1 MIPAA
6 QIPKITTDFKIFFT
20 DVVRN
25 FFTKK
30 YISEAAQISVITIE
44 YVPGDFDANIYSGKT
59 VTNDERAQ
67 IKIDIIIIFEADR
80 KKSFAA
86 EKIFLFIINFFYNR
100 KGGLTSR
107 N

>member
-44 YVPGDFDANIYSGKT
+44 YVPEQTMK
-59 VTNDERAQ
+59 ERKSKSILLFLRRIEKKVLQ
-67 IKIDIIIIFEADR
+67 R
-80 KKSFAA
+80 KKY
-86 EKIFLFIINFFYNR
+86 FFS
-100 KGGLTSR
+100 L
-107 N
+107 

>member
-30 YISEAAQISVITIE
+30 YISETAQISVITIE
-44 YVPGDFDANIYSGKT
+44 YVPGDFDAIIYSGKT

-67 IKIDIIIIFEADR
+67 IKIDIIIFAADR
-80 KKSFAA
+80 KKSFAE

>member
-20 DVVRN
+20 DVVHN

-67 IKIDIIIIFEADR
+67 IKIDIIIFAADR
-80 KKSFAA
+80 KKSFAE

>member
-20 DVVRN
+20 GIARN
-25 FFTKK
+25 FFIKK

-44 YVPGDFDANIYSGKT
+44 YVPGDSDANIYSGKT

-67 IKIDIIIIFEADR
+67 IKIDIIIFA
-80 KKSFAA
+80 AA
-86 EKIFLFIINFFYNR
+86 EKQSFTEEKKFLFIMIIIITKR
-100 KGGLTSR
+100 K
-107 N
+107 

>member
-20 DVVRN
+20 DVVHN

-44 YVPGDFDANIYSGKT
+44 YVPGAFAANI
-59 VTNDERAQ
+59 
-67 IKIDIIIIFEADR
+67 
-80 KKSFAA
+80 
-86 EKIFLFIINFFYNR
+86 
-100 KGGLTSR
+100 
-107 N
+107 

>member
-25 FFTKK
+25 LFTKK

-67 IKIDIIIIFEADR
+67 IKIDIIIFAADR
-80 KKSFAA
+80 KKSFAE

>member
-30 YISEAAQISVITIE
+30 YISEAAQITVITIE
-44 YVPGDFDANIYSGKT
+44 YVRGDFDATIYSGKT

-67 IKIDIIIIFEADR
+67 IKIDIIIFAADR
-80 KKSFAA
+80 KKSFAE
-86 EKIFLFIINFFYNR
+86 EKIFLFIINFLYNR

>member
-6 QIPKITTDFKIFFT
+6 QIPKIITDFKIFFT

-25 FFTKK
+25 FFTKN
-30 YISEAAQISVITIE
+30 YIRAAVQISVITIE

-67 IKIDIIIIFEADR
+67 IKMDIIIFAAGR
-80 KKSFAA
+80 KKSFAE

-100 KGGLTSR
+100 KGRLTSR

>member
-6 QIPKITTDFKIFFT
+6 QIPKITTNFKIFFT
-20 DVVRN
+20 GVARN
-25 FFTKK
+25 FFIKK

-67 IKIDIIIIFEADR
+67 IKTAIIIFAAAEKQSFTEEKKFLFIMIIIITKR
-80 KKSFAA
+80 K
-86 EKIFLFIINFFYNR
+86 
-100 KGGLTSR
+100 
-107 N
+107 

>member
-25 FFTKK
+25 FFIKK
-30 YISEAAQISVITIE
+30 YISEAAQISVITIV

-67 IKIDIIIIFEADR
+67 IKIDIIIFAADR
-80 KKSFAA
+80 KKSFAE

>member
-6 QIPKITTDFKIFFT
+6 QIPKITTNFKIFFT

-30 YISEAAQISVITIE
+30 YIRAAVQISVITIE

-59 VTNDERAQ
+59 VTNDERTQ
-67 IKIDIIIIFEADR
+67 IKTAIIIFAADR
-80 KKSFAA
+80 KKSFAE